1 MHIMLAVSAARLLGT
16 GVAWFPKATISASVN
31 VKSHKCRFSS
41 WYAAT
46 LALVTSAAP
55 FCNTNFNAI
64 CAALLLCAYD
74 VITSELIPKPHSDS
88 GQHTHTGVCDRP
100 PRGPSTASAV
110 ACSSAIYAGMTVV
123 CTFAASATGPVV
135 SDGS

>member
-1 MHIMLAVSAARLLGT
+1 MHIILAVSAARLLGT

-74 VITSELIPKPHSDS
+74 VIISELIPNR
-88 GQHTHTGVCDRP
+88 TV
-100 PRGPSTASAV
+100 
-110 ACSSAIYAGMTVV
+110 TVV
-123 CTFAASATGPVV
+123 SIHIREFATDPREDHRRRARWHARVQYMLV
-135 SDGS
+135 